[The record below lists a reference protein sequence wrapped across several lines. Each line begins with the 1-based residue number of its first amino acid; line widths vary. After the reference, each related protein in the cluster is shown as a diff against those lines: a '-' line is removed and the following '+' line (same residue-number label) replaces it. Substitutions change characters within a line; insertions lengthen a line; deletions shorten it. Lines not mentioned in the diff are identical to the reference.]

1 MAAGSNNI
9 VTDGLIACWDAGNR
23 RSYPGAGTVLT
34 DLAGGQN
41 GTMEN
46 MDTGGFDSQKGGVIE
61 FDGTDEYV
69 DMGSSNQILPGG
81 RNPFTISLWLKPDS
95 QGDSN
100 SEGLYSFYQPDDD
113 QEGSTTYAFGIFWE
127 PNASAETYAF
137 YAGQRGLTTWGPP
150 KTSGA
155 SREDWVDTW
164 CCITITY
171 NGEGTKSGHANYRFY
186 INDVNYALSDIGGP
200 WGGTVNFNRLGNA
213 TASPTHAYTG
223 DMANISI
230 YNRALSADEVSQ
242 NYEALKPRFEPRIPK
257 EGLMYYVDAG
267 DPLCYDGNLA
277 NYYAPGTYNL
287 RDLAEGAIGEFNGM
301 NSQYPFFVNANGG
314 YWELDGT
321 DDKICPFSGGSGTP
335 YSRYTSA
342 NGITGIMW
350 INLAEDSTNIF
361 FWKDDTF
368 QFRYDNSNKLNMR
381 SGNGTSWSTSAD
393 LKSAAD
399 LLAADGTEWACV
411 AALANKSNDAREIWL
426 NGERVANDT
435 GSGMVWGTNNNIM
448 GVGSESLGD
457 VAMALLYER
466 ALSAAEIKDFYNKTK
481 ARFGH

>member
-1 MAAGSNNI
+1 MGTSYNTNI
-9 VTDGLIACWDAGNR
+9 VTDGLAACWDAGNR
-23 RSYPGAGTVLT
+23 RSYPGAGTTWT
-34 DLAGGQN
+34 DLAGGIK
-41 GTMEN
+41 GTLEN
-46 MDTGGFDSQKGGVIE
+46 EDDDALNFNSFKGGYLE
-61 FDGTDEYV
+61 FDGTDGRVLCGDAGVENELIV
-69 DMGSSNQILPGG
+69 DWGELSVCVWALAIQSSHSSYGLVFIGGNPFQLSIAPPAHQRFIWATIDGTSLTADVGCLDPYWGKWAHYAVRWVTGTDNYRLYINGEVIKTGTFNDTHISRGSNDPLYLACRIKGSSVKNFEGNMGS
-81 RNPFTISLWLKPDS
+81 
-95 QGDSN
+95 
-100 SEGLYSFYQPDDD
+100 
-113 QEGSTTYAFGIFWE
+113 
-127 PNASAETYAF
+127 
-137 YAGQRGLTTWGPP
+137 
-150 KTSGA
+150 
-155 SREDWVDTW
+155 V
-164 CCITITY
+164 
-171 NGEGTKSGHANYRFY
+171 Y
-186 INDVNYALSDIGGP
+186 IYDRALSD
-200 WGGTVNFNRLGNA
+200 
-213 TASPTHAYTG
+213 
-223 DMANISI
+223 
-230 YNRALSADEVSQ
+230 DEIKQ
-242 NYEALKPRFEPRIPK
+242 NYEATKSRFAPRITK

-321 DDKICPFSGGSGTP
+321 DDNICPFSGSSGTP

-342 NGITGIMW
+342 NGITGMMW

-448 GVGSESLGD
+448 GVADSSLGD

>member
-9 VTDGLIACWDAGNR
+9 VTDGLISCWDAGNR
-23 RSYPGAGTVLT
+23 RSYPGTGTTWT
-34 DLAGGQN
+34 DVVGGN
-41 GTMEN
+41 EGTLEN

-61 FDGTDEYV
+61 FDGTDESV
-69 DMGSSNQILPGG
+69 DPGSNLILPDG
-81 RNPFTISLWLKPDS
+81 RNPFTISLWLKPESGGNDW
-95 QGDSN
+95 
-100 SEGLYSFYQPDDD
+100 SELYTFKQDNNPDGIDEQDFIVAWLTRDAYSSSFYC
-113 QEGSTTYAFGIFWE
+113 
-127 PNASAETYAF
+127 
-137 YAGQRGLTTWGPP
+137 GQRRTTSWGPAENI
-150 KTSGA
+150 GA
-155 SREDWVDTW
+155 DREDWYDKW
-164 CCITITY
+164 CCVTVTY
-171 NGEGTKSGHANYRFY
+171 NGEGTKSGHTYYRLY
-186 INDVNYALSDIGGP
+186 INDVNYALGNLNTIGG
-200 WGGTVNFNRLGNA
+200 NSNA
-213 TASPTHAYTG
+213 NHFGRQQTG
-223 DMANISI
+223 DEFKGAMANLSVW
-230 YNRALSADEVSQ
+230 NRALSADEVSQ
-242 NYEALKPRFEPRIPK
+242 NYEALKPRFKPRIPK

-287 RDLAEGAIGEFNGM
+287 IDLAEGAIGEFCGM

-321 DDKICPFSGGSGTP
+321 NDKICPLSGSTSTTP

-361 FWKDDTF
+361 FWKDEVF

-381 SGNGTSWSTSAD
+381 TGNGTSWSTSAD

-411 AALANKSNDAREIWL
+411 AASANKSNDAREIWL
-426 NGERVANDT
+426 NGVRVANDT
-435 GSGMVWGTNNNIM
+435 GSGMVWGTNNHIM
-448 GVGSESLGD
+448 GVGTNSLGD
-457 VAMALLYER
+457 IAMALLYER